1 LSYTLR
7 PNVGDTLANTRDPIR
22 TNFSVIQSRF
32 NENHVLLDGGAGGG
46 KHKFLQMPEQSG
58 AGILSTAVD
67 EAGFY
72 AKVGT
77 NPAEAN
83 LFFRGENSG
92 FEYQLTKAIST
103 GTARFGAASATIPN
117 GWTFLPGNVLYQWG
131 QLTNPGTTGQ
141 ILFATNNINFPNA
154 VYIVLCTL
162 QHSSSANEGVTVR
175 GDGGLFPSITQFSYR
190 TTSSSASTRLN
201 WIAIGS

>member
-1 LSYTLR
+1 MSYTIR

-22 TNFSVIQSRF
+22 TNFQVLQSRF

-46 KHKFLQMPEQSG
+46 KHKFLQLPEQGS
-58 AGILSTAVD
+58 APTTAAN

-77 NPAEAN
+77 NPAESN
-83 LFFRGENSG
+83 LFLRAESNG

-117 GWTFLPGNVLYQWG
+117 GWTFLPGNILLQWG
-131 QLTNPGTTGQ
+131 EVINPGLSGQ
-141 ILFATNNINFPNA
+141 VLFATNNINFPNA
-154 VYIVLCTL
+154 IYQVILGM
-162 QHSSSANEGVTVR
+162 QHSSSANEGFTVR
-175 GDGGLFPSITQFSYR
+175 GEAGFFPTTLQFSYR
-190 TTSSSASTRLN
+190 TTSSSASTRL
-201 WIAIGS
+201 WWTAIGS